1 MEAGVNVMHKY
12 NILAILF
19 ICVTKTTMYSDH
31 TLKQINKNLLL
42 VGWSELAMLI
52 YMLLPPYV

>member
-12 NILAILF
+12 ILAILF